1 LRVVT
6 TAGFQKVPSGA
17 EFEGRLNDKNAAV
30 QRHARYM
37 LQILDRGGKFPDRYP
52 YPVQVE

>member
-6 TAGFQKVPSGA
+6 TVGFQKAPSGA

-37 LQILDRGGKFPDRYP
+37 LQILDRDGKFPDLYP
-52 YPVQVE
+52 DPVQVG